1 MCEDGSEDYQFC
13 REFEDLIDTL
23 DVCDADDLTDLSIEA
38 DIPMMC
44 PQWERANEP
53 VRLR

>member
-1 MCEDGSEDYQFC
+1 L

-38 DIPMMC
+38 DIPDDVSAVG
-44 PQWERANEP
+44 ESK
-53 VRLR
+53 